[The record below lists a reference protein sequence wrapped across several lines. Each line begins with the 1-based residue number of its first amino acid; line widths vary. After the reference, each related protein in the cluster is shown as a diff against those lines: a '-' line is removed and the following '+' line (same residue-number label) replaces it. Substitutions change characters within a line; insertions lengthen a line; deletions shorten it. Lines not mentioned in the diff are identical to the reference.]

1 MRIRSAAAAAAL
13 VPLFVLIPGFL
24 TPGSPAL
31 LAQTETERLM
41 SRVDP
46 HLEAHRE
53 ALIEMRR
60 DIHRH
65 PEVSGEEERTAGVVA
80 ERLRALSFEVR
91 TGVGGHGVVGVL
103 RGGRPG
109 PVVAFRA
116 DMDAVYSDA
125 PDPVPFASETPGVRH
140 ICGHDVHTTVG
151 IGLAE
156 ALAAIRDD
164 MPGTVKLI
172 FQPAEE
178 DIRGAHAMIEDG
190 ALEDPAPEV
199 IFAFHTAPLEVG
211 RIGSV
216 EGLSLPGLDRVTVTV
231 RGTGD
236 LDQAALEYSAA
247 VRSVSTGQNVPPE
260 DFVMAMVGGPRAGSE
275 EGERVVGGMIRAG
288 SPAARARAQKEI
300 ETALASVSV
309 EDAAYELSYEAQ
321 ALPDMVNDPELV
333 RSTLAAIRSVVGEEG
348 LLEVNEVTPY
358 FSEDFSLYQ
367 QHMPGAMYW
376 LGASNSERGIVSMPH
391 SPGFVADEEAIL
403 VGAKVMTAVIL
414 DYMEKG

>member
-1 MRIRSAAAAAAL
+1 MRMTSGAAIAAL
-13 VPLFVLIPGFL
+13 VPLLAL
-24 TPGSPAL
+24 TSGSRTA
-31 LAQTETERLM
+31 LAQTQTQDLL

-46 HLEAHRE
+46 HLESQRE
-53 ALIEMRR
+53 ALIETRR

-80 ERLRALSFEVR
+80 ARLESLGFEVR
-91 TGVGGHGVVGVL
+91 TGVGGHGVMAVL
-103 RGGRPG
+103 RGGKPG

-140 ICGHDVHTTVG
+140 ICGHDIHTTVG
-151 IGLAE
+151 IALAE

-164 MPGTVKLI
+164 LPGTVKLI

-178 DIRGAHAMIEDG
+178 NIRGARAMIEDG

-199 IFAFHTAPLEVG
+199 IFAYHTAPLEVG
-211 RIGSV
+211 QIGSV
-216 EGLSLPGLDRVTVTV
+216 EGLSLPGLDQVSVTL
-231 RGTGD
+231 GGSGD
-236 LDQAALEYSAA
+236 LDQAASEYLAA
-247 VRSVSTGQNVPPE
+247 VRSVSTGQDVPPE
-260 DFVMAMVGGPRAGSE
+260 EFVMAMVGGPRDGSE

-288 SPAARARAQKEI
+288 SPAARARAHEQI
-300 ETALASVSV
+300 EVALAAVSV
-309 EDAAYELSYEAQ
+309 ENVTYEFSYEAE

-333 RSTLAAIRSVVGEEG
+333 RSTLGAIRFIVGEEG
-348 LLEVNEVTPY
+348 LLVVNEVTPY

-367 QHMPGAMYW
+367 QQIPGAMYW
-376 LGASNSERGIVSMPH
+376 LGASNSELGTVSMPH
-391 SPGFVADEEAIL
+391 SPDFVADEEAIL

-414 DYMEKG
+414 DYMER

>member
-1 MRIRSAAAAAAL
+1 MRIPPAAGPAAL
-13 VPLFVLIPGFL
+13 APLFILIPGL
-24 TPGSPAL
+24 LGPASAAL
-31 LAQTETERLM
+31 LAQTETEDLM

-46 HLEAHRE
+46 HLEARRE
-53 ALIEMRR
+53 ALIEIRR

-80 ERLRALSFEVR
+80 ERLESLGFEVM
-91 TGVGGHGVVGVL
+91 TGIGGYGVLGVL

-116 DMDAVYSDA
+116 DMDAVPSSA
-125 PDPVPFASETPGVRH
+125 PDPVAFASMTPGVRH
-140 ICGHDVHTTVG
+140 ICGHDIHTTVG
-151 IGLAE
+151 IALAE
-156 ALAAIRDD
+156 ALAAIREDL
-164 MPGTVKLI
+164 PGTVKLI

-178 DIRGAHAMIEDG
+178 NIQGARAMIEDG

-211 RIGSV
+211 QIGSV
-216 EGLSLPGLDRVTVTV
+216 EGLSLPGLDRVTVTI
-231 RGTGD
+231 RGSGD
-236 LDQAALEYSAA
+236 LDRAAADYATAL
-247 VRSVSTGQNVPPE
+247 RSLSTGQNVPPE
-260 DFVMAMVGGPRAGSE
+260 EFVMAMIGSSRADSA
-275 EGERVVGGMIRAG
+275 GERVIGGMIRAG
-288 SPAARARAQKEI
+288 SPAARAKVRKQI
-300 ETALASVSV
+300 EAELAAVSV
-309 EDAAYELSYEAQ
+309 DDVAYELRYDAE

-367 QHMPGAMYW
+367 QHIPGAMYW
-376 LGASNSERGIVSMPH
+376 LGASNSEHGTVSMPH
-391 SPGFVADEEAIL
+391 SPDFVADEEAIL

-414 DYMEKG
+414 DYMERY